1 MHSSRYTAIMRC
13 PMVWRQNKASK
24 IFGRNCRPNPVFN
37 SLESLPMELL
47 QIVLDQLDDVSLVCL
62 QNTNSR
68 FRAIIPSIQ
77 PKNLSQCQKWMIM
90 CRFETDMQEY
100 PALVA
105 CAFCK
110 VKRPQEDFGLIHK
123 HGRRAG
129 RAKTNTYCGIE
140 LLNMMNSKPIKRY
153 CYRHL
158 SSCLGWPP
166 AFQKAGQI
174 KWVRTLEPT
183 CLHCG
188 SKPTSCGQSAI
199 KFYGGP
205 ATRSCCDRPCDICPT
220 AYLPTFSRHGRI
232 HLPWFT
238 TDKGGFLWCF
248 GLTAEG
254 DRKMVEWR
262 RKKGLHSSR
271 ADSWFS
277 DKLFCG
283 LDSYVIEYSK
293 FSLSNEDRDS
303 RPVQVEGRSCVDWP
317 AQANKSGSTGTEAE
331 GTHRA

>member
-1 MHSSRYTAIMRC
+1 MQGIADRIQYSA
-13 PMVWRQNKASK
+13 PWNL
-24 IFGRNCRPNPVFN
+24 FPWNFCR
-37 SLESLPMELL
+37 
-47 QIVLDQLDDVSLVCL
+47 
-62 QNTNSR
+62 SR
-68 FRAIIPSIQ
+68 FRAIIPPTQ
-77 PKNLSQCQKWMIM
+77 AKTLSRCQKWMIM

-129 RAKTNTYCGIE
+129 CAKTNTYRGIE

-166 AFQKAGQI
+166 AFQKADQI

-188 SKPTSCGQSAI
+188 SKPASCGQSAV

-205 ATRSCCDRPCDICPT
+205 AKRSYCDRPCDTCPT
-220 AYLPTFSRHGRI
+220 AYLRTFSRHGPI
-232 HLPWFT
+232 HFPRFITDQEGFIWF
-238 TDKGGFLWCF
+238 F
-248 GLTAEG
+248 GLTLKGE
-254 DRKMVEWR
+254 RKMVEWR
-262 RKKGLHSSR
+262 RSYVLG
-271 ADSWFS
+271 
-277 DKLFCG
+277 
-283 LDSYVIEYSK
+283 SYVIEHSK
-293 FSLSNEDRDS
+293 ISLSNEDRDS
-303 RPVQVEGRSCVDWP
+303 HTAQVEGWSCVHWP
-317 AQANKSGSTGTEAE
+317 AQAKKSRSTGTESGGTE
-331 GTHRA
+331 SGGTHRA